1 MTEHYDI
8 AIIGSG
14 PGGYVAAI
22 KAAQSGK
29 KVVCIEKS
37 EIGGICLNW
46 GCIPTKALIKN
57 SDMWREFQSVRKYGF
72 SIDNASFDY
81 EKIVNRSRTVAQ
93 RLSKGVEF
101 LFKKNKIT
109 NIKGFAEFKN
119 ENTLNIFDQSHNIL
133 QTISADSIIIA
144 TGARPKSIPGIK
156 IDKTKIISSKEA
168 LVLNEV
174 PESIIILGAG
184 AIGIEFAYIF
194 RSFGADVTIVE
205 MMDQIVPNEDEE
217 IAKELTRSFKKQK
230 IKMLTGTKVKTINND
245 DDHVSVVVGKNGEQE
260 TIKAQYVLM
269 AIGVQPNIE
278 NINLGE
284 IGIKTENNRI
294 KVDENYQTNIPG
306 IYAIGDVI
314 GAPCLAHVAS
324 EEGILAV
331 RHILG
336 QETHHLNYNAVP
348 GCTYC
353 QPQIASV
360 GFTQKQAEEKGIN
373 IKVGH
378 CHFRANGKSMATGEI
393 DGFVKV
399 IFNRDTK
406 KIIGAHII
414 GNEATELITE
424 LTLAIS
430 NHMTYKEITSSIHA
444 HPSLSETVM
453 EAIMNAFDEA
463 IHL

>member
-101 LFKKNKIT
+101 LFKKNNIT

-444 HPSLSETVM
+444 HPSLSEAVM